1 MRSKELKSYNLDS
14 GKTVIRELSTK
25 PYVGLVTVVI
35 VGIIISFTKLPIVYG
50 ATLIVVGLL
59 VLFIFPNRVLV
70 EFFDDFMVLYN
81 RAEKNDCMIIYYD
94 EIVSWWYVRGISLD
108 ELCIELEDGT
118 IEKVNAYSKI
128 SFERYMNEFVK
139 DKHRKTSK

>member
-50 ATLIVVGLL
+50 ATLIVVGLM